1 MLDVSD
7 EMLPRTQKRVI
18 SSRSTHVDRSLAH
31 LIRWRRAGTK
41 SDIDA
46 YSRLSNDRRKL
57 LWVISVFRRQVLL
70 I

>member
-1 MLDVSD
+1 MLDVY
-7 EMLPRTQKRVI
+7 EMLHRTQKRVI
-18 SSRSTHVDRSLAH
+18 NSRSTH
-31 LIRWRRAGTK
+31 LIRWRRTGTK

-46 YSRLSNDRRKL
+46 YSRLSKDRRKL